1 MSIPDIYR
9 IEGVKDIN
17 LVKEELPT
25 ERVLEVNWNVEKM
38 LYVSR

>member
-17 LVKEELPT
+17 LVKEGLPT
-25 ERVLEVNWNVEKM
+25 ERALQVNWNVEKM